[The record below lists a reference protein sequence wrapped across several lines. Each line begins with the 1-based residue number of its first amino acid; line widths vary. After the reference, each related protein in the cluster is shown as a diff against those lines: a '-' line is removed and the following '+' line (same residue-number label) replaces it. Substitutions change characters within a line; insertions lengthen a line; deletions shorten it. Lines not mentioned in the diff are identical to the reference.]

1 MILTVTTLPSIAE
14 THGSQRPNVTIPFV
28 SIAPSD
34 PSGIR
39 FMRSRCLS
47 IEGCEKGLGRYASA
61 SRKSGSLGGL
71 WEDLLGETA
80 FIQRIER
87 GFTTHSHVKPYYQ
100 HILI

>member
-61 SRKSGSLGGL
+61 SRQSGGLGGSM
-71 WEDLLGETA
+71 EVRAVETA
-80 FIQRIER
+80 YLQRNGRGLSSVRSER
-87 GFTTHSHVKPYYQ
+87 P
-100 HILI
+100 LC